1 MERKLNKA
9 RNLINYVT
17 KNLFSLD
24 DITSWTLTAFRKKDN
39 FIIDRAR
46 RMIFTFQNDKRY
58 SNFEEFL

>member
-1 MERKLNKA
+1 MERKLN
-9 RNLINYVT
+9 NYVT
-17 KNLFSLD
+17 MNLFSLD